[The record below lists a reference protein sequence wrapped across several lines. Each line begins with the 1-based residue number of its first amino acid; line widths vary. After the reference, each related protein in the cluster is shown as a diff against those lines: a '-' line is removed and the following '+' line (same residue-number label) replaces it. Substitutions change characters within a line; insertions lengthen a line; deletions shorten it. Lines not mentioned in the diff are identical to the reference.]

1 MLNSTTDDGSGTAA
15 ARMPLTSLTIP
26 TPAPAPEIS
35 ADPEVPYAKISNVRM
50 NMPEDVTPAARF
62 GSEKLNMISVPLSW
76 VLDAVEGLGRPDSD

>member
-1 MLNSTTDDGSGTAA
+1 
-15 ARMPLTSLTIP
+15 
-26 TPAPAPEIS
+26 
-35 ADPEVPYAKISNVRM
+35 VPYAKISNVRM